1 MSQIVELPSWT
12 TEGAAGAVAET
23 DGRTGCKTICKL
35 FVRAI
40 GYRRNECGWPVQVN
54 TRVPFLNF
62 YSMIDLPSIQG
73 PQYLP
78 VCTASRFDVAL
89 LARVLPML

>member
-1 MSQIVELPSWT
+1 MWLAGPSKY
-12 TEGAAGAVAET
+12 ES
-23 DGRTGCKTICKL
+23 
-35 FVRAI
+35 AI
-40 GYRRNECGWPVQVN
+40 
-54 TRVPFLNF
+54 LNF